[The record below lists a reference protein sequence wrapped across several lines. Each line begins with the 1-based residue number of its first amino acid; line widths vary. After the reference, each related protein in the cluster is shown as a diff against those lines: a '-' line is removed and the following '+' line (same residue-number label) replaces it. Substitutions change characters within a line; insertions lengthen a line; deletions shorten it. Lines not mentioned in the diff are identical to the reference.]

1 MDRKSETRLAVKRG
15 RASDLMLGGSEFED
29 NASPIARQVAFVAK
43 RYAVGPALAQVLA
56 EHVFRTSPPR

>member
-1 MDRKSETRLAVKRG
+1 MDRKRETRLAVKRG
-15 RASDLMLGGSEFED
+15 RASEVMLGGSKSED